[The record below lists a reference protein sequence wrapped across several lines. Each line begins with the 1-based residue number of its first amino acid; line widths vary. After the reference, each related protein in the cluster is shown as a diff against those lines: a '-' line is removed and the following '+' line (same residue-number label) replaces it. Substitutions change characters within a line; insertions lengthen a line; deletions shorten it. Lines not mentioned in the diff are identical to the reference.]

1 MAKSNEP
8 RRRRQASH
16 EFIGVD
22 STEAH
27 RNRIE
32 KTVRYG
38 GDDVGLGTAEAR
50 MVDFGPK
57 LSSGEASAN
66 YNFRAFNR
74 QGLPN
79 RRIAVKLCSNLGERV
94 CHLSARRK
102 R

>member
-1 MAKSNEP
+1 MADK
-8 RRRRQASH
+8 ASH

-22 STEAH
+22 STEAQ

-50 MVDFGPK
+50 MVAFGPK

-66 YNFRAFNR
+66 NNFRAFIATKSKFGNR
-74 QGLPN
+74 C
-79 RRIAVKLCSNLGERV
+79 RSEKT
-94 CHLSARRK
+94 
-102 R
+102 